1 MEKEMCHILIS
12 LFLVQG
18 RGGVG
23 FTLLLQQLYTLYK
36 LYEAK
41 KPGKFL
47 SKKS

>member
-1 MEKEMCHILIS
+1 MEKEMCHIFIS

-18 RGGVG
+18 KGGVG
-23 FTLLLQQLYTLYK
+23 LIPLLQQLYTLYK
-36 LYEAK
+36 LHEAK